1 MTEFA
6 DALKERR
13 QLFGYTQEELASVMG
28 TAVTNVWRWENGK
41 VYPSSKY
48 MKMLGDVLKT
58 DFRPLIIDSTSTVNL
73 AVAEVLQ
80 KYKYKKASEI
90 LKELEDKELINEKNE
105 FEIFKAIHKRSWKVK

>member
-13 QLFGYTQEELASVMG
+13 QLFGYTQEELASVMC
-28 TAVTNVWRWENGK
+28 TSVTNVWRWENDK
-41 VYPSSKY
+41 VYPSTKY
-48 MKMLGDVLKT
+48 MKMLNDILKT
-58 DFRPLIIDSTSTVNL
+58 DFRPLVIDSTSTVSL
-73 AVAEVLQ
+73 AVAEILQ
-80 KYKYKKASEI
+80 KYRYKKASEI

>member
-28 TAVTNVWRWENGK
+28 TSVTNVWRWENDK
-41 VYPSSKY
+41 VYPSTKY
-48 MKMLGDVLKT
+48 MKMLNDILKT
-58 DFRPLIIDSTSTVNL
+58 DFRPLVIDSTSTVSL
-73 AVAEVLQ
+73 AVAEILQ
-80 KYKYKKASEI
+80 KYRYKKASEI